1 MDNALFEMV
10 EDVFSEKPTK
20 EYSDMVNFIAKKY
33 DLKLKTSEK
42 YFNQLQGYKNNIR
55 VISFF
60 NSLHRLKQCK
70 YCRRMH
76 MRITSKGEFNSCM
89 FFNTERIDFRHG
101 NVRENILKALEKHY
115 EFE

>member
-1 MDNALFEMV
+1 
-10 EDVFSEKPTK
+10 
-20 EYSDMVNFIAKKY
+20 
-33 DLKLKTSEK
+33 
-42 YFNQLQGYKNNIR
+42 
-55 VISFF
+55 
-60 NSLHRLKQCK
+60 
-70 YCRRMH
+70 